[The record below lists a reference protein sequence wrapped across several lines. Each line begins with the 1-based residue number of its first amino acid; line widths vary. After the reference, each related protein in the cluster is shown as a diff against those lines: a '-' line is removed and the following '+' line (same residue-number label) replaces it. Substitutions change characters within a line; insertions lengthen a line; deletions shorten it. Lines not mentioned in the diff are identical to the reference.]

1 MSLIK
6 HPQSKD
12 PEEVLRKHVEDK
24 LSVLSPKLAE
34 YPAVKSALTAFISCE
49 YLMQHVMTVM
59 DGATSSRMPLALT
72 EPYDDM
78 HRAVLNYMNAYGKT
92 LGGYYAVMLTQKET
106 LLNLTVD
113 PKNANVLFEN
123 VVTQLKKLPDIT
135 PHADSLKDALIAF
148 NTAVTRLA
156 SATDADNAIE
166 ESQKMKE
173 QILQAKDRL
182 LKLRMSKVEHE
193 VLLTRL
199 KNNSSRHAILTG
211 YRERLEQEIRNAN
224 LFKKRLDEAERQPDV
239 ELSNIYN
246 GSGDIFTHLKS
257 RFMGKTSLQI
267 LRDNYCTVQS
277 RIDTLRE
284 MIEKEEHG
292 GTQDMLI
299 AEARIAQMDSE
310 IKDTV
315 NEVETLSGVRDR
327 YETKLLENRLFAH
340 GCDSHTSAKL
350 IRAMQGAK
358 RQTVLLTSSSASL
371 ATFYLVANNMFTG
384 MKDLTIPSILTMANQ
399 ILMFAVVGEYAHNG
413 AVTLL
418 DDPVTVRFVKREHML
433 SDALTAKVISN
444 PTSTTEQMEKVKLL
458 KESTQA
464 VAEEE
469 EVDISNLPI

>member
-1 MSLIK
+1 MLLRK
-6 HPQSKD
+6 RQGKD
-12 PEEVLRKHVEDK
+12 AEEVLRKHVEDK

-59 DGATSSRMPLALT
+59 DGATSEKMPLALI

-78 HRAVLNYMNAYGKT
+78 NSAVLNYMNAYGKT

-148 NTAVTRLA
+148 NTAVTKLA
-156 SATDADNAIE
+156 SATDDSNAIQ
-166 ESQKMKE
+166 ESEKMKI
-173 QILQAKDRL
+173 QIQQAKTNL

-199 KNNSSRHAILTG
+199 KNNSSRPAILKG
-211 YRERLEQEIRNAN
+211 YQDRLDQESKNAN
-224 LFKKRLDEAERQPDV
+224 ALKAHLDAAELQPGV
-239 ELSNIYN
+239 VLNNIYT
-246 GSGDIFTHLKS
+246 GSGDLLTQLKS
-257 RFMGKTSLQI
+257 RFMGKSALQI
-267 LRDNYCTVQS
+267 LRENYCTVQS

-292 GTQDMLI
+292 DTQSVLM
-299 AEARIAQMDSE
+299 AEAQIAQVDSD
-310 IKDTV
+310 IKATMK
-315 NEVETLSGVRDR
+315 EVERLSDIRDR
-327 YETKLLENRLFAH
+327 YEAKLMENRLFAH
-340 GCDSHTSAKL
+340 GCDNITSTRL

-358 RQTVLLTSSSASL
+358 RQTALLTSSSASL

-418 DDPVTVRFVKREHML
+418 DDPVTVRFVKREHLL
-433 SDALTAKVISN
+433 SDAFTSKVIADPN
-444 PTSTTEQMEKVKLL
+444 STTEQMEKVKLL

-464 VAEEE
+464 VPEE
-469 EVDISNLPI
+469 EVFDVTDLPI